1 MWSRKSEF
9 STVEFYY
16 ELMHYDV
23 RKYEPRMKICI
34 WNPDSERHLF
44 TCFLTNFSTLLL
56 LSLLCFI
63 SEKACFCKPSMGR
76 DDSMRGELAN
86 EIYALFI
93 ALGILP
99 GFSQRFHLTWS
110 CKSMNTNEVH
120 FCLSKLLAVLRIRVI
135 SSCQGSLGRFRSFLS
150 KISIFWLFFQ
160 ESSFYLLCIQM
171 SSLKIFHNLSY
182 FHVLRKEII

>member
-1 MWSRKSEF
+1 MSFRPSNSITIWFIIMSENTSQGWKF
-9 STVEFYY
+9 VSGIQIPKDICLPAFWRIFR
-16 ELMHYDV
+16 HYCCCL
-23 RKYEPRMKICI
+23 Y
-34 WNPDSERHLF
+34 SALF
-44 TCFLTNFSTLLL
+44 QK
-56 LSLLCFI
+56 
-63 SEKACFCKPSMGR
+63 KACFCKPSKGR

-110 CKSMNTNEVH
+110 CKSMNTSEVH
-120 FCLSKLLAVLRIRVI
+120 FCLSKLLAVLRIRVL

-150 KISIFWLFFQ
+150 KILIFVLFFQ

-171 SSLKIFHNLSY
+171 CSLRNFILYLIFM
-182 FHVLRKEII
+182 F